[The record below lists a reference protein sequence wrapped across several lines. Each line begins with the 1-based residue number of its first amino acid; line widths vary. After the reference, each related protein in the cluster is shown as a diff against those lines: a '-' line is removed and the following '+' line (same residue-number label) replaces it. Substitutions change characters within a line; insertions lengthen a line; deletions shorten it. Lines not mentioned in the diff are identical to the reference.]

1 MHKHRKRRQLQRRHK
16 RWVAKISFNDIW
28 HLRKLRTWKCVGKTL
43 TFNVFKIALRAKIA
57 IGKKSKLNIYNF
69 NYNKLISRTI

>member
-43 TFNVFKIALRAKIA
+43 TFNVFKIVLRAKFA
-57 IGKKSKLNIYNF
+57 IGKNQNR
-69 NYNKLISRTI
+69 ISIISIIISLYLVQ